1 MNMEHSKEMKSS
13 TGQADNS
20 DKMMGYK
27 KLLLMIVISFIIMYA
42 VMFLNVDKA
51 NHIFLST
58 SRTYM
63 ALLMSLPMAII
74 MIAMMSK
81 MYPNKKLNSLIVV
94 GAVILFGIVLAGLRT
109 QTPVGDIQYMKAMIP
124 HHSSAIMT
132 SKNAEITDP
141 EVKKLSIGIIESQ
154 EREIAQ
160 MKSILHR
167 MNK

>member
-1 MNMEHSKEMKSS
+1 MNMEHHKEMKTT
-13 TGQADNS
+13 TGHEHTSN
-20 DKMMGYK
+20 KMMEYK
-27 KLLLMIVISFIIMYA
+27 KLLLMIVISFITMYA
-42 VMFLNVDKA
+42 VMFLNVDEA

-63 ALLMSLPMAII
+63 ALLMSLPMAVI

-81 MYPNKKLNSLIVV
+81 MYPNKKLNSMIVI

-132 SKNAEITDP
+132 SKNANITDP
-141 EVKKLSIGIIESQ
+141 EAKKLSISIIESQ

-160 MKSILHR
+160 MKSILKR
-167 MNK
+167 MDK

>member
-1 MNMEHSKEMKSS
+1 MEHHKEMKTT
-13 TGQADNS
+13 TGHEHVSN
-20 DKMMGYK
+20 KMMGYK
-27 KLLLMIVISFIIMYA
+27 KLLLMILVSFIIMYA
-42 VMFLNVDKA
+42 VMFLNVDEA

-63 ALLMSLPMAII
+63 ALLMSLPMAVV
-74 MIAMMSK
+74 MIAMMGK
-81 MYPNKKLNSLIVV
+81 MYPNKQLNSMIVV
-94 GAVILFGIVLAGLRT
+94 GAVIIFGIVLAGLRT

-132 SKNAEITDP
+132 SKNANITDP
-141 EVKKLSIGIIESQ
+141 EVKKLSISIIESQ

-160 MKSILHR
+160 MKAILKR